1 MASNLLPYPMP
12 PDGALP
18 TVNLAALQGH
28 VLGATLE
35 GNTAWFIDSGAATR
49 RTVLTTPDK
58 IVNRAINA
66 ADSTAQLAFSST
78 ANFSERFNTV
88 IGREGTADKAAFE
101 RLGSNLINALA
112 GLQQLSTDLVTLPNW
127 NSEEYIL
134 TFITGAGDQVEVNL
148 PLESLAQG
156 LDYDA
161 STKEIILIKQDS
173 SEIRVSVAD
182 LVTFYE
188 GLDSATVSTKVTIDN
203 KIIASIVLHSIEEKH
218 LSTDLLETLGNS
230 AAISTQQGNA
240 LQRVADGLFVPNV
253 TATQISQQAYNVLE
267 QKPDGL
273 YVPDT
278 GGGGS
283 DNFVGVVLAVPETQT
298 AKLISPIGTM
308 RPAAYLAGQLYAIL
322 FTNGHTAPALQLS
335 FGELQLK
342 DVAFNNNLTFPTDL
356 ILAGSMHLFVYNG
369 TNFSYVGRHYDMP
382 NEGIFTTD
390 TLPDYLQYG
399 TLSNLALTPISAG
412 EHLTLDSVVL
422 DKDGRLAKVKGIDS
436 NLVTVFTIKEAAM
449 EELRVDEIS
458 IRYSDNKKI
467 QAVAFANHVRNNS
480 IGKVSNQ
487 PGDLAFTELMLD
499 NDQGN
504 HRIVSVLKT
513 DGTPAW
519 QLRIDKAA
527 ITNINQVDDNDDLLN
542 RGQIYELLKEA
553 EGTGLRIPIYLDLES
568 QLPAITDQTPDGAY
582 YIVSEMDITAPG
594 REGRVWVNL
603 SISAT
608 KYQMVINK
616 GKDADNDWILIDQN
630 NAYTFNTQKIVTD
643 LANVDIQT
651 DTGLPVSIDALLQ
664 VDSKISNS
672 FRGRVRDEDAF
683 PVDALAGHW
692 VMIDDCNHKSPGNPG
707 LAVFDGTN
715 WIVCAFEAGAGQ
727 LEVIP
732 EPDADG
738 QLYLRSRDFGQPGR
752 WVQYTAIDGTTHT
765 ITSNVK
771 NLSDPDDAVWIPA
784 QGELIYIADEQNFT
798 IGDGVGR
805 LNALPLMFVKEAQLE
820 FTPENIANRAMPNGY
835 VPLDGN
841 AKVPLSYLPESVAD
855 SVSETVVEN
864 IVYEVQQLL
873 QTTINTEI
881 VNRQIDTTE
890 LQDEITGHTT
900 NGGIHVTP
908 LEKQGW
914 NAKLDQSSLQPLNNH
929 LQDSDIHVTLSDKLR
944 WDGNMAAIL
953 VNTMQEMLNI
963 DPATL
968 KLGDICFVRL
978 TNPGV
983 TPAQYDKYV
992 WYGIDGWQKEQG
1004 AATVIDLDWAS
1015 IINKPAASA
1024 MEIDSAITQSHKHV
1038 NQLVL
1043 NNIGQNAA
1051 GNLTYNGVPI
1061 GATIFFLQDESLL
1074 PAIGQTDALYVIYQD
1089 RRLTNFPSI
1098 SVWKG
1103 SGYEILGRGLGDS
1116 SIVVGDMVI
1125 QQKELFGVVG
1135 GSEFMLTLAPSLQFA
1150 FMPME
1155 VLKMVPGATNQTMPY
1170 SNFSNPYLFTYH
1182 HDLMKIQSGVYIGAY
1197 ELTMELYA
1205 AAGLR
1210 NYFSKTIDITN
1221 YHSVTEMY

>member
-1 MASNLLPYPMP
+1 MP
-12 PDGALP
+12 PDGTLP
-18 TVNLAALQGH
+18 EVNLTALQGH
-28 VLGATLE
+28 ILGATLE

-58 IVNRAINA
+58 IITRAINA
-66 ADSTAQLAFSST
+66 AEGTAQLAFSST
-78 ANFSERFNTV
+78 TNFSERFNTV

-101 RLGSNLINALA
+101 RIGSNLINAMA
-112 GLQQLSTDLVTLPNW
+112 GLQSLSQDLVTLPDW
-127 NSEEYIL
+127 NSENFIL
-134 TFITGAGDQVEVNL
+134 TFTTGAGDQVEVNL
-148 PLESLAQG
+148 PLESLAQS

-161 STKEIILIKQDS
+161 NTKEIILIKQDS

-182 LVTFYE
+182 LVAFYE
-188 GLDSATVSTKVTIDN
+188 GLDSATVSTEVTLDN

-218 LSTDLLETLGNS
+218 LSTELLDTLGNS
-230 AAISTQQGNA
+230 AAISAQQGNA

-253 TATQISQQAYNVLE
+253 TATQISQQANNVLE

-278 GGGGS
+278 GGGS
-283 DNFVGVVLAVPETQT
+283 DNFVGVVLAAPETQA
-298 AKLISPIGTM
+298 AKLISPIGTV

-322 FTNGHTAPALQLS
+322 FTNGHTAPALQLA
-335 FGELQLK
+335 FGELPVK
-342 DVAFNNNLTFPTDL
+342 DVAYNNNLTFPTDL

-369 TNFSYVGRHYDMP
+369 TNFSYVGRHYDIP
-382 NEGIFTTD
+382 YEGIFTTD
-390 TLPDYLQYG
+390 TLPNYLQYG
-399 TLSNLALTPISAG
+399 TLSSLALTPISQS
-412 EHLTLDSVVL
+412 EPLTLDSVVL

-436 NLVTVFTIKEAAM
+436 NLVTVFTIKGSND
-449 EELRVDEIS
+449 EELQVDDLS
-458 IRYSDNKKI
+458 IRYTDDQKL
-467 QAVAFANHVRNNS
+467 QAIALADHMRSNS
-480 IGKVSNQ
+480 IGKMSNL
-487 PGDLAFTELMLD
+487 PGDLAFTEFMLD
-499 NDQGN
+499 NDHGN
-504 HRIVSVLKT
+504 HRIVSVLKA
-513 DGTPAW
+513 DGTPTW

-527 ITNINQVDDNDDLLN
+527 ITNISQVDDNDDLLN
-542 RGQIYELLKEA
+542 RGQIYDLLKEA
-553 EGTGLRIPIYLDLES
+553 EGTGLRIPIYLELES
-568 QLPAITDQTPDGAY
+568 QLPAITDQTHDGAY

-603 SISAT
+603 SISET
-608 KYQMVINK
+608 EYQMVINK
-616 GKDADNDWILIDQN
+616 GKDADNDWIVMDPN
-630 NAYTFNTQKIVTD
+630 NAYTFNTQKIITD

-651 DTGLPVSIDALLQ
+651 DTGKPASIDALLQ

-672 FRGRVRDEDAF
+672 FRGRTRDEDAF
-683 PVDALAGHW
+683 PLDPLTGHW
-692 VMIDDCNHKSPGNPG
+692 VMIDDCNRTSPGNPG
-707 LAVFDGTN
+707 LAVFDGTS

-727 LEVIP
+727 FDIIP

-738 QLYLRSRDFGQPGR
+738 ELYLRSRDFGQPGR
-752 WVQYTAIDGTTHT
+752 WVQYTAVDGTTHT

-771 NLSDPDDAVWIPA
+771 NLSNPSDAIWIPA
-784 QGELIYIADEQNFT
+784 QGELVYIADEHNFT
-798 IGDGVGR
+798 IGDGVSR
-805 LNALPLMFVKEAQLE
+805 LNVLPLMYAADASLGYTAEDV
-820 FTPENIANRAMPNGY
+820 ANRAMPNGY
-835 VPLDGN
+835 APLDGN
-841 AKVPLSYLPESVAD
+841 AKVPLSCLPESLAD
-855 SVSETVVEN
+855 SVSENEVEN
-864 IVYEVQQLL
+864 IVYEVQQYL
-873 QTTINTEI
+873 QTIINTEI

-890 LQDEITGHTT
+890 LQDEITDHTT
-900 NGGIHVTP
+900 DAGIHVTP
-908 LEKQGW
+908 LEKQSW
-914 NAKLDQSSLQPLNNH
+914 NSKLEQTDLQPYNNH
-929 LQDSDIHVTLSDKLR
+929 VQDSDIHVTLTDKLR

-953 VNTMQEMLNI
+953 VNTVQEMQAI

-983 TPAQYDKYV
+983 TPAQYNKYV
-992 WYGIDGWQKEQG
+992 WYGTDGWQKEQDT
-1004 AATVIDLDWAS
+1004 ATVIDLDWGS
-1015 IINKPAASA
+1015 IANKPAASA
-1024 MEIDSAITQSHKHV
+1024 MEIDSAITQAHKHV

-1043 NNIGQNAA
+1043 NNINQNAA

-1103 SGYEILGRGLGDS
+1103 ASYEILGRGLGDS

-1125 QQKELFGVVG
+1125 QQKELFGVIA

-1155 VLKMVPGATNQTMPY
+1155 VLKMVQGAKNQTMPY

-1182 HDLMKIQSGVYIGAY
+1182 HDLVRIQSGVYVGAAD
-1197 ELTMELYA
+1197 LTMELYA
-1205 AAGLR
+1205 SAGAR